1 MTWSE
6 PIPIET
12 TSDPYEVLPPVI
24 VHVHEGSSVTLNWS
38 YNLTLGFSIGFI
50 KLNEVII
57 VIINKDGSV
66 GPVSQQFQKRYRSS
80 STPGRASLSI
90 FPVTVADDK
99 ADVEFRCELIDS
111 SNNNWKRAI
120 KVQVIGKLE
129 SVVD

>member
-1 MTWSE
+1 M
-6 PIPIET
+6 
-12 TSDPYEVLPPVI
+12 LPPVI

-38 YNLTLGFSIGFI
+38 YSLTLGLGLGGFI
-50 KLNEVII
+50 KLNKDII
-57 VIINKDGSV
+57 VSINKDGSV
-66 GPVSQQFQKRYRSS
+66 GAVSEKFRKRYRSN